1 MLGPVAGAVLVARW
15 GYEVAYTIDAVL
27 FLAALWALLRL
38 PSLRPGTV
46 AYATV
51 PGGGPARDVVA
62 PDVVADAS
70 GAVHA
75 VVLSGRSVRSSG
87 PAMVSARMA
96 AKRCHRLLMFRY
108 SPDSGRWTAV
118 FTKEG

>member
-1 MLGPVAGAVLVARW
+1 MSETMEWLSSGLLAGRKVTRCQRRTKAYASVRRDVQASTVAGCPP
-15 GYEVAYTIDAVL
+15 
-27 FLAALWALLRL
+27 
-38 PSLRPGTV
+38 PSLE
-46 AYATV
+46 AYKGV
-51 PGGGPARDVVA
+51 
-62 PDVVADAS
+62 DAS

-75 VVLSGRSVRSSG
+75 VVLSGRSVGSSG

-96 AKRCHRLLMFRY
+96 AKRHYRLLMFRY

>member
-1 MLGPVAGAVLVARW
+1 MSETMEWLSSGLLAGRKVTRCQRRTKAYASVQRDVQASMVAGCPP
-15 GYEVAYTIDAVL
+15 
-27 FLAALWALLRL
+27 
-38 PSLRPGTV
+38 PSLEVYKG
-46 AYATV
+46 
-51 PGGGPARDVVA
+51 
-62 PDVVADAS
+62 ADAS

-96 AKRCHRLLMFRY
+96 AKHCHRLLMFRY